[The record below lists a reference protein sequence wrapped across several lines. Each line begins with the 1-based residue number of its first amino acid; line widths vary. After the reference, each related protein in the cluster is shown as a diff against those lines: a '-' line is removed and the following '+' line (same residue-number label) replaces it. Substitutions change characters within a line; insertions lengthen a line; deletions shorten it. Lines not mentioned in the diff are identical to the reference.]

1 MKKIVMCTL
10 AAAMLAAG
18 MLSSAVTTSLAAE
31 ATDKTVKARR
41 AYFQTVLS
49 SAGPLFG
56 MLKGKVAYDAAKA
69 QTFATN
75 LKLISQVNIMH
86 VFPKGSD
93 NANPK
98 LKGQTRALPAIW
110 AAGSE
115 IKAKVA
121 AFREAAAKLATV
133 AGNGKDAMSAQ
144 MKKVGATCGGCHK
157 PYRAKDF

>member
-1 MKKIVMCTL
+1 
-10 AAAMLAAG
+10 MLAAG

-41 AYFQTVLS
+41 AYYQTVLA

-56 MLKGKVAYDAAKA
+56 MLKGKVAYDAAIA
-69 QTFATN
+69 QKFANN
-75 LKLISQVNIMH
+75 LKLISQVDNGH
-86 VFPKGSD
+86 AFPKGSD

-115 IKAKVA
+115 IKAKGA
-121 AFREAAAKLATV
+121 AWRDAIAKLATV

-144 MKKVGATCGGCHK
+144 MKVVGATCAACHK
-157 PYRAKDF
+157 LYRAKDF

>member
-1 MKKIVMCTL
+1 MKKLVMC
-10 AAAMLAAG
+10 MLAAG
-18 MLSSAVTTSLAAE
+18 LLSSAVTSSFAAE

-41 AYFQTVLS
+41 AYFQVVLS

-69 QTFATN
+69 QTFANN
-75 LKLISQVNIMH
+75 LKLISQVNFWH

-110 AAGSE
+110 AAGSD
-115 IKAKVA
+115 IRAKFKAL
-121 AFREAAAKLATV
+121 REASAKLATV
-133 AGNGKDAMSAQ
+133 ADLPSIHA
-144 MKKVGATCGGCHK
+144 AT
-157 PYRAKDF
+157 DM